1 MPKDILAA
9 HEAGAEVENLCYEKS
24 AEQNEAIRQ
33 QILEY
38 RKEGVLY
45 REMAVLFRTNPQAR
59 GLTVKL
65 MEYNI
70 PFELKEHLPNLYEHW
85 IAKDILTYIEVA
97 QGARERS
104 KVMRIINRPKRYVH
118 RNAFTETYADFEELK
133 LFYEDK
139 DWMVDRIEQLQSDLA
154 MLVSLKPYAAIN
166 FIRKGIG
173 YDEYIREYAEYRG
186 IRAEDMFDIL
196 DELQEDA
203 RACETTEAWFDY
215 IKQYGDAL
223 QEQENKK
230 YETKEDAV
238 QILTMHGAK
247 GLEYEIVFLPDVNE
261 GVAPHNKAVLDAD
274 VEEERRLFYV
284 AMTRAKTKLI
294 MSYVKTRLHHET
306 DPSRFLDEIF
316 PESAKSQT

>member
-1 MPKDILAA
+1 
-9 HEAGAEVENLCYEKS
+9 
-24 AEQNEAIRQ
+24 
-33 QILEY
+33 
-38 RKEGVLY
+38 
-45 REMAVLFRTNPQAR
+45 
-59 GLTVKL
+59 
-65 MEYNI
+65 
-70 PFELKEHLPNLYEHW
+70 
-85 IAKDILTYIEVA
+85 
-97 QGARERS
+97 
-104 KVMRIINRPKRYVH
+104 
-118 RNAFTETYADFEELK
+118 
-133 LFYEDK
+133 
-139 DWMVDRIEQLQSDLA
+139 
-154 MLVSLKPYAAIN
+154 
-166 FIRKGIG
+166 
-173 YDEYIREYAEYRG
+173 
-186 IRAEDMFDIL
+186 MFDIL

-215 IKQYGDAL
+215 IKQYGEAL

-238 QILTMHGAK
+238 QLLTMHGAK

-316 PESAKSQT
+316 PESAKRQT